1 MTEYTISEVE
11 RLTKEWRK
19 TTASISSIDAAL
31 DALSINRADE
41 AICFTIKTFSAHAIQ
56 ADLYRAIDNYKR
68 LLQAQLQEIEN
79 KIASKFKE

>member
-41 AICFTIKTFSAHAIQ
+41 AIYFTIKAVSAHAIQ